1 METSPLLNVYRRSDV
16 VMARGEGVY
25 LYDDAGKRYLDFAAG
40 IATNALGHAHPALV
54 KALQAQA
61 ATLWHCSNAYHTP
74 PLDDFAAALTQASG
88 FDKVFFG
95 SSGTEAVEA
104 ALKIL
109 RRYQYM
115 RGETKRTRFIVAEGG
130 FHGRTMGALSACGH
144 ARSREG
150 FEPLVPG
157 FDVVPFN
164 DIAALEAAITPET
177 AAIFVET
184 IQGEGGVRAHSPE
197 YLQAARRLADA
208 HGLLLALDEIQCGYG
223 RTGTLFAFE
232 TMGVRPDLVTVGKGI
247 GNGFPLAAVLM
258 TERAAS
264 GMTPGSHGSTYGSN
278 PLAMAVGGAVLGI
291 LTAPGFLAEV
301 RRIGAHLQAELQ
313 SLAHDFPHLYAEVR
327 GTGLMLGL
335 HLQPGVDKYALAT
348 RLRESGLLVTPAVT
362 EVLRIVPPLIIDETK
377 IAKAMRILRMA
388 SNKNANKLHS
398 TT

>member
-1 METSPLLNVYRRSDV
+1 MENSPLLNVYRRADL

-25 LYDDAGKRYLDFAAG
+25 LFDTTGKRYLDFAAG

-74 PLDDFAAALTQASG
+74 PLDDFATALTKASG
-88 FDKVFFG
+88 FDRVFFG
-95 SSGTEAVEA
+95 SSGTEVVEA

-109 RRYQYM
+109 RRYQFM
-115 RGETKRTRFIVAEGG
+115 RGETQRTRFIVVEGG

-144 ARSREG
+144 AKSREG

-164 DIAALEAAITPET
+164 DVTALKEAVSEHT
-177 AAIFVET
+177 AAIFMET
-184 IQGEGGVRAHSPE
+184 IQGEGGVRIPHSE
-197 YLQAARRLADA
+197 YVHVARDLADK
-208 HGLLLALDEIQCGYG
+208 HGLLLGLDEIQCGYG
-223 RTGTLFAFE
+223 RTGTLFAFKA
-232 TMGVRPDLVTVGKGI
+232 MGIRPDLVTVGKGI

-278 PLAMAVGGAVLGI
+278 PLAMTVGGAVLEI
-291 LTAPGFLAEV
+291 LSAPGFLEGV
-301 RRIGAHLQAELQ
+301 QRIGAHLKEELR
-313 SLAHDFPHLYAEVR
+313 SLTDDFPALYAEVR

-348 RLRESGLLVTPAVT
+348 AMRDSGLLVAPAVT
-362 EVLRIVPPLIIDETK
+362 EVLRVVPPLIITEAHVAEALAVLREVSQQFTK
-377 IAKAMRILRMA
+377 A
-388 SNKNANKLHS
+388 
-398 TT
+398 

>member
-1 METSPLLNVYRRSDV
+1 MENSPLLNVYRRSDL
-16 VMARGEGVY
+16 VMAKGEGVY
-25 LYDDAGKRYLDFAAG
+25 LFDTSGKRYLDFAAG
-40 IATNALGHAHPALV
+40 IATNAMGHAHPVLV

-74 PLDDFAAALTQASG
+74 PLDDFAAALTKASG
-88 FDKVFFG
+88 FYKVFFG
-95 SSGTEAVEA
+95 SSGTEVVEA

-144 ARSREG
+144 AKSREG

-164 DIAALEAAITPET
+164 DAAALESAITPET

-184 IQGEGGVRAHSPE
+184 IQGEGGVRAHSPD
-197 YLQAARRLADA
+197 YLQAARRLADQ

-223 RTGTLFAFE
+223 RTGHLFAFE
-232 TMGVRPDLVTVGKGI
+232 DMGMRPDLVTVGKGI

-278 PLAMAVGGAVLGI
+278 PLAMAVGGTVLEI
-291 LTAPGFLAEV
+291 LSAPGFLEGV
-301 RRIGAHLQAELQ
+301 RSIGALLKAELQ
-313 SLAHDFPHLYAEVR
+313 SLADDFPGLYAEVR

-348 RLRESGLLVTPAVT
+348 RLRDSGLLVAPAVT
-362 EVLRIVPPLIIDETK
+362 EVLRIVPPLIITEAHVAEALDSLRDVSQHLTK
-377 IAKAMRILRMA
+377 A
-388 SNKNANKLHS
+388 
-398 TT
+398 